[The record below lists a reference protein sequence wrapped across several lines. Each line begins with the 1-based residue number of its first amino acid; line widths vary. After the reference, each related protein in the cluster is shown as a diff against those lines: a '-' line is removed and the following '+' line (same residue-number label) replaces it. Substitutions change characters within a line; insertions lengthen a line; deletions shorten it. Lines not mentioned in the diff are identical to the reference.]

1 MRKAREGKVV
11 LVTGAGGRIGRDIAL
26 MAAAEGAAVVVNDL
40 GATFKGTGKSVAAAQ
55 TVVDEIKAAGSD
67 AIADGVTDPNAAQA
81 MVEAAPMAGYLM
93 SDRAAGVLGQIFAI
107 HMNKTFLMSQPR
119 PVRSVH
125 SGEGWTAETIAE
137 HAIPALNSHFTPPEV
152 SADVFSWDP
161 V

>member
-11 LVTGAGGRIGRDIAL
+11 LVTGAGGRIGRPRRWP
-26 MAAAEGAAVVVNDL
+26 
-40 GATFKGTGKSVAAAQ
+40 
-55 TVVDEIKAAGSD
+55 
-67 AIADGVTDPNAAQA
+67 AIW
-81 MVEAAPMAGYLM
+81 M
-93 SDRAAGVLGQIFAI
+93 SDRAAGVSGQIFAI

-137 HAIPALNSHFTPPEV
+137 HAIPALKSHFTPPEV